1 VARRPDPRAQ
11 LMALTAIVLDGAR
24 VDPQR
29 RPPERLIEWQREI
42 AIQLGVL
49 PRHPATFREL
59 LDGALRLHRILKGF
73 PDPLRDG
80 PPVESRPAAPPAEAT
95 RVSLAS

>member
-1 VARRPDPRAQ
+1 
-11 LMALTAIVLDGAR
+11 MALNAIVLDGAR
-24 VDPQR
+24 VGPQR
-29 RPPERLIEWQREI
+29 RPPERLVEWQREI

-59 LDGALRLHRILKGF
+59 LDGVLRLHRILGGF
-73 PDPLRDG
+73 ADPLRDG
-80 PPVESRPAAPPAEAT
+80 PPAESRPAASPAEAA